1 VSAEDK
7 EFVDCNVVLDNQD
20 DDYKSVLGSD
30 NPEET
35 REGSSQNTLEET
47 QSFLS
52 QPDDDLT
59 EEMQDC

>member
-7 EFVDCNVVLDNQD
+7 EFVDCNVVLENQD
-20 DDYKSVLGSD
+20 DDYKSVLGSE

-35 REGSSQNTLEET
+35 REGSSQNALEET

-52 QPDDDLT
+52 QPDDLT

>member
-7 EFVDCNVVLDNQD
+7 EFVDCNVVLENQD
-20 DDYKSVLGSD
+20 DDYKSVLGIE
-30 NPEET
+30 NPEEM

-52 QPDDDLT
+52 QPDDLT